1 MKNKRARLDG
11 ITETLRIE
19 EATTLTKLAEQF
31 DVSVATIR
39 RDIKTLESSGQVFQG
54 KGGEVFFKKDYPGPT
69 REDMLSRAINE
80 KIKIAEY
87 CTDLIN
93 PKETIIIGPGVITS
107 LAGRIFG
114 GLDFAF
120 RVITNSLPLALELS
134 KLENISLFMLG
145 GEIEKQ
151 YSTIKNFSRDPMSGI
166 QYADKLF
173 MTADG
178 IDPEYGL
185 TFFESSRVPVV
196 SAMMEVAKEIIL
208 IADSTKFSNV
218 CFNFLDD
225 ISKVTKIVT
234 DDKLDPHIKK
244 AIDLKGIELV
254 TVRGE

>member
-1 MKNKRARLDG
+1 MDG

-19 EATTLTKLAEQF
+19 EQTSLSKLSKQF

-39 RDIKTLESSGQVFQG
+39 RDIKTLEGSGQVFQG

-80 KIKIAEY
+80 KIRIAEY
-87 CTDLIN
+87 CSDLIVQ
-93 PKETIIIGPGVITS
+93 KETIIIGPGVITT

-114 GLDFAF
+114 GLDFEF
-120 RVITNSLPLALELS
+120 RVITNSVPLTMELS
-134 KLENISLFMLG
+134 KLDNISLFMLG

-178 IDPEYGL
+178 VDPEYGL
-185 TFFESSRVPVV
+185 TYFESSRTPILLG
-196 SAMMEVAKEIIL
+196 MMNVAKEIIL

-218 CFNFLDD
+218 CFNFLAD
-225 ISKVTKIVT
+225 ISKIDKIVT
-234 DDKLDPHIKK
+234 DDKIEKSVKK
-244 AIDLKGIELV
+244 AIIAKGIELIIV
-254 TVRGE
+254 